1 MLTLLRFQA
10 EQLAGK
16 EHGKARQEAHP
27 PTLCPK
33 LDLGTCISA
42 GIDSQRP
49 EPHAGSTEQFR

>member
-10 EQLAGK
+10 EQLAGE

-33 LDLGTCISA
+33 LDLGTCISVV
-42 GIDSQRP
+42 P
-49 EPHAGSTEQFR
+49 E